1 MNTKKIENLF
11 SLKNKIILITGA
23 AGLLGQHHAEAVLKY
38 EGKVILIDINK
49 KKLQSLQ
56 NKLEKKYPK
65 KVFSFCLDITN
76 EKKVSNNCKLLNKK
90 FGRLD
95 GLVNNA
101 AANPTMNSIKESF
114 ALENFKL
121 ENWNNDIS
129 IGLTG
134 AFICTK
140 YYGHLIST
148 SSKKGSIVNISS
160 DLGLIAPD
168 QRIYPNPFYH

>member
-1 MNTKKIENLF
+1 
-11 SLKNKIILITGA
+11 
-23 AGLLGQHHAEAVLKY
+23 
-38 EGKVILIDINK
+38 
-49 KKLQSLQ
+49 
-56 NKLEKKYPK
+56 
-65 KVFSFCLDITN
+65 
-76 EKKVSNNCKLLNKK
+76 
-90 FGRLD
+90 
-95 GLVNNA
+95 
-101 AANPTMNSIKESF
+101 MNSIKESF

-168 QRIYPNPFYH
+168 QRIYPKKNNIKPVKPVSYSVSKFGIIGLTKYTSTYWCENNVDVI